1 MEVQETKGTAP
12 TAPARS
18 RSTRPVP
25 PRPRRRWSRYSGR
38 TFYLFVSPW
47 VLGFLLLTVVP
58 LGYAFAM
65 SLTNFDGSSSLWRWV
80 GLSNYREL
88 LHDSDAWAGLVRTLA
103 YTAIVVPLSVALSLG
118 LAVLLNRRLRAVGLF
133 RTIFFLPSVV
143 PVVATAIMWKL
154 VFNRDSGLLNAV
166 LDRLGVGAVTW
177 LVDPTAFYALI
188 ILTLWGLG
196 TGVVIMLAALQ
207 GVPIELEEAA
217 TIDGAGRWRVFWHV
231 TVPIISPVIFF
242 QVVTGVIMSFQVLVQ
257 PLLLAETNSIGA
269 AGSVPSSTHLYMVQ
283 VYQEYFANQRFG
295 YGSAMLWVF
304 FVIILAFTLLVQ
316 RSSRFWVYYEVDRDE
331 SD

>member
-1 MEVQETKGTAP
+1 VAGVLAQK
-12 TAPARS
+12 APARD
-18 RSTRPVP
+18 RPADP
-25 PRPRRRWSRYSGR
+25 LPTSSRRWSRYSGR

-47 VLGFLLLTVVP
+47 VVGFLLLTAVP

-80 GLSNYREL
+80 GFDNYREL
-88 LHDSDAWAGLVRTLA
+88 LQDSEAWASLARTAA

-154 VFNRDSGLLNAV
+154 VFNRDSGLVNAI
-166 LDRLGVGAVTW
+166 LERLGVGAVTW
-177 LVDPTAFYALI
+177 LVDPMAFYALI

-196 TGVVIMLAALQ
+196 TGMVIMLAALQ
-207 GVPIELEEAA
+207 GVPVELEEAA
-217 TIDGAGRWRVFWHV
+217 VVDGASRWRVFRHV
-231 TVPIISPVIFF
+231 TVPMISPVIFF
-242 QVVTGVIMSFQVLVQ
+242 QVVTGVITSFQVLVQ
-257 PLLLAETNSIGA
+257 PMLLAETNSIGA
-269 AGSVPSSTHLYMVQ
+269 MKDVPTSTHLYMVQ

-304 FVIILAFTLLVQ
+304 FVIILIVTLLVQ
-316 RSSRFWVYYEVDRDE
+316 RSSRLWVYYEVDRE